1 MLFDIGPGEF
11 LVIAIVGLL
20 IVGPDR
26 LPKMLAEGVKW
37 LRLLRD
43 QALKARSEI
52 VSAADFDPSVTD
64 ELRRSVSDIAEL
76 HPKRLMGSLLSDVV
90 DGPATSSAPAPVA
103 PAVPPVPA
111 VPPPVNS
118 FGANATSTSLGPRPS
133 DAQVTPPSI
142 APSTPPAAF
151 DADAT

>member
-20 IVGPDR
+20 IVGPDK

-43 QALKARSEI
+43 QAVKARSEH
-52 VSAADFDPSVTD
+52 VAAADIDPSVTD

-76 HPKRLMGSLLSDVV
+76 HPKRLMGSLISDVV
-90 DGPATSSAPAPVA
+90 DGPAATPGPVPQAP
-103 PAVPPVPA
+103 PA

-118 FGANATSTSLGPRPS
+118 FGASATSTSLGPNPA
-133 DAQVTPPSI
+133 DAQAAATPQ
-142 APSTPPAAF
+142 PSTPAAAF
-151 DADAT
+151 DPDAT

>member
-1 MLFDIGPGEF
+1 VLFDIGPGEF

-20 IVGPDR
+20 IVGPDK

-37 LRLLRD
+37 LRVLRD

-52 VSAADFDPSVTD
+52 VAAADFDPGVTD
-64 ELRRSVSDIAEL
+64 ELRRSVNDIAEL

-90 DGPATSSAPAPVA
+90 DGPSATPTAAPAPPA
-103 PAVPPVPA
+103 PPA

-118 FGANATSTSLGPRPS
+118 FGASATSTSLGPRPA
-133 DAQVTPPSI
+133 DAPVATTPPS
-142 APSTPPAAF
+142 APPAAF
-151 DADAT
+151 DPDAT

>member
-20 IVGPDR
+20 IVGPEK

-43 QALKARSEI
+43 QAVKARSEI
-52 VSAADFDPSVTD
+52 VAAADFDPSVTD

-76 HPKRLMGSLLSDVV
+76 HPKRLMGSLISDVV
-90 DGPATSSAPAPVA
+90 DGPAVA
-103 PAVPPVPA
+103 PQPPPPPA
-111 VPPPVNS
+111 APPPVNS
-118 FGANATSTSLGPRPS
+118 FGASATSTSLGPPPA
-133 DAQVTPPSI
+133 DAAAAATQ
-142 APSTPPAAF
+142 PPAAF
-151 DADAT
+151 DPDAT

>member
-1 MLFDIGPGEF
+1 VLFDIGPGEF

-20 IVGPDR
+20 IVGPDK

-52 VSAADFDPSVTD
+52 VAAADFDPSVTD

-76 HPKRLMGSLLSDVV
+76 HPKRLMGSLISDVV
-90 DGPATSSAPAPVA
+90 DGPTAIPAPAAP
-103 PAVPPVPA
+103 PAVPPPA

-118 FGANATSTSLGPRPS
+118 FGANAESTSLGPRPA
-133 DAQVTPPSI
+133 DAPAAVAVPPNQQV
-142 APSTPPAAF
+142 AAF
-151 DADAT
+151 DPDAT

>member
-43 QALKARSEI
+43 QAVKARGEI
-52 VSAADFDPSVTD
+52 VAAADIDPSVTD

-76 HPKRLMGSLLSDVV
+76 HPKRLMGSVLSDVA
-90 DGPATSSAPAPVA
+90 DGPATAPK
-103 PAVPPVPA
+103 PAVAQPPA
-111 VPPPVNS
+111 TPPPVNS
-118 FGANATSTSLGPRPS
+118 FGASAASTSLGPRPA
-133 DAQVTPPSI
+133 DATPAA
-142 APSTPPAAF
+142 APAPPAAF
-151 DADAT
+151 DPDAT

>member
-1 MLFDIGPGEF
+1 VLFDIGPGEF

-20 IVGPDR
+20 IVGPER

-43 QALKARSEI
+43 QAVKARGEI
-52 VSAADFDPSVTD
+52 VAAADFDPSVTD

-76 HPKRLMGSLLSDVV
+76 HPKRLMGSLISDVV
-90 DGPATSSAPAPVA
+90 DSPAAAPSPQAP
-103 PAVPPVPA
+103 PA

-118 FGANATSTSLGPRPS
+118 FGANATSTSLGPRPA
-133 DAQVTPPSI
+133 DAPALP
-142 APSTPPAAF
+142 APASQPAAF
-151 DADAT
+151 DPDAT

>member
-20 IVGPDR
+20 IVGPER

-90 DGPATSSAPAPVA
+90 DGPAATPTPGVAPPAP
-103 PAVPPVPA
+103 PA

-118 FGANATSTSLGPRPS
+118 FGASATSTSLGPRPA
-133 DAQVTPPSI
+133 DAPVVATPPSG
-142 APSTPPAAF
+142 PPAAF
-151 DADAT
+151 DPDAT

>member
-1 MLFDIGPGEF
+1 VIFDIGPGEF

-20 IVGPDR
+20 IVGPDK

-43 QALKARSEI
+43 QAVKARSEI
-52 VSAADFDPSVTD
+52 VAAADFDPSVTD

-90 DGPATSSAPAPVA
+90 DGPAATPAPAAVPLVP
-103 PAVPPVPA
+103 PAVPPQ
-111 VPPPVNS
+111 VNS
-118 FGANATSTSLGPRPS
+118 FGASATSTSLGPRPS
-133 DAQVTPPSI
+133 DAQAAATPP
-142 APSTPPAAF
+142 PTPPAAF
-151 DADAT
+151 DPDAT